1 LELTVCLTGFEE
13 GRMEMKGTVSAPS
26 GQAGTRGAPKTQ
38 ADTNDLAFYKF
49 VVDSVPSGVITVDR
63 HLRIT
68 GFNPWAEKLT
78 GYRAEEAIGSFCG
91 DILRG
96 GMCDTHC
103 PLRTALTNQEPLSLV
118 ESTVKTKRGET
129 VPVRMNVAALFD
141 ENGDLLG
148 GVESFQDI
156 SALKTLERER
166 NNLISTFAHDMKSSL
181 TIIGGFVL
189 RLLHKADTLDDRKE
203 RRYLEIIREEAGK
216 LEMLISDFLEFARL
230 QTGKLKLNLS
240 ATSLDK
246 ELMELCEA
254 YQPKVSSA
262 GLTLKLD
269 NENALP
275 PVNGDPR
282 QLRRVFTNLLDNAV
296 KFSSKGGSITVS
308 TTTDA
313 SEIRISVKDQGK
325 GIPAD
330 DLPFIF
336 DAFHR
341 GKAEVQVKGFGLGLA
356 AVKAIVEAHGGRVTV
371 ESEVGNGSTFTV
383 ILPRN
388 S

>member
-1 LELTVCLTGFEE
+1 MEINRAASSELGKVGT
-13 GRMEMKGTVSAPS
+13 KGD
-26 GQAGTRGAPKTQ
+26 QMTQ
-38 ADTNDLAFYKF
+38 ANTKDLAFYKF
-49 VVDSVPSGVITVDR
+49 VLDSVPSGVITVDR
-63 HLRIT
+63 DLRIT
-68 GFNPWAEKLT
+68 GFNPWAERLT

-91 DILRG
+91 EILHG

-103 PLRTALTNQEPLSLV
+103 PLKTALTNQKPLSLV
-118 ESTVKTKRGET
+118 ESTVGTKRGET
-129 VPVRMNVAALFD
+129 IPVRMNAAALFD
-141 ENGDLLG
+141 ENGDLIG

-181 TIIGGFVL
+181 TIIGGFAL
-189 RLLHKADTLDDRKE
+189 RLLHKADTLDGQKE
-203 RRYLEIIREEAGK
+203 HRYLEIIRDESGK
-216 LEMLISDFLEFARL
+216 LDVLISDFLEFARL

-262 GLTLKLD
+262 GLTLKLE

-275 PVNGDPR
+275 PIHGDPR

-296 KFSSKGGSITVS
+296 KFSSIGGNLIVS

-313 SEIRISVKDQGK
+313 SEIRVSVKDQGI
-325 GIPAD
+325 GISAD
-330 DLPFIF
+330 ELPFIF

-341 GKAEVQVKGFGLGLA
+341 GKAGEKATGFGLGLA
-356 AVKAIVEAHGGRVTV
+356 AVKAIVEAHGGRVLV
-371 ESEVGNGSTFTV
+371 ESEMGKGSTFTV
-383 ILPRN
+383 VLPISSSQN
-388 S
+388 ANLP

>member
-1 LELTVCLTGFEE
+1 
-13 GRMEMKGTVSAPS
+13 METKGTVSTPT
-26 GQAGTRGAPKTQ
+26 GKAGTRDAQKTQ
-38 ADTNDLAFYKF
+38 ANTKDLAFYKF
-49 VVDSVPSGVITVDR
+49 VLDSVPSGVITVDR

-68 GFNPWAEKLT
+68 GFNPWAERLT
-78 GYRAEEAIGSFCG
+78 GYTAEEAIGSFCG
-91 DILRG
+91 EILRG

-118 ESTVKTKRGET
+118 ESTVRTKRGET
-129 VPVRMNVAALFD
+129 LPVRMNVAALFD
-141 ENGDLLG
+141 ENGNLIG

-189 RLLHKADTLDDRKE
+189 RLLHKSDTLDDQKE
-203 RRYLEIIREEAGK
+203 HRYLEIIRDESGK
-216 LEMLISDFLEFARL
+216 LDMLISDFLEFARL

-254 YQPKVSSA
+254 YQPKLSSA
-262 GLTLKLD
+262 GLTLKLE
-269 NENALP
+269 NEDALP
-275 PVNGDPR
+275 PINGDPR

-296 KFSSKGGSITVS
+296 KFSSKGGNIIVS

-313 SEIRISVKDQGK
+313 SKIRVSVKDQGM
-325 GIPAD
+325 GISAD
-330 DLPFIF
+330 ELPFIF

-341 GKAEVQVKGFGLGLA
+341 GKAGEQVKGFGLGLA
-356 AVKAIVEAHGGRVTV
+356 AVKAIVEAHGGRVMV
-371 ESEVGNGSTFTV
+371 ESEVGKGSIFTV
-383 ILPRN
+383 ILSR
-388 S
+388 SS

>member
-1 LELTVCLTGFEE
+1 
-13 GRMEMKGTVSAPS
+13 METKGTVSTPI
-26 GQAGTRGAPKTQ
+26 GKAGTRDTQKTQ
-38 ADTNDLAFYKF
+38 ANTKDLAFYKF
-49 VVDSVPSGVITVDR
+49 VLDSVPSGVITVDR

-68 GFNPWAEKLT
+68 GFNPWAERLT
-78 GYRAEEAIGSFCG
+78 GYTAEEAIGSFCG
-91 DILRG
+91 EILRG

-118 ESTVKTKRGET
+118 ESTVRTKRGET
-129 VPVRMNVAALFD
+129 LPVRMNVAALFD
-141 ENGDLLG
+141 ENGNLIG

-189 RLLHKADTLDDRKE
+189 RLLHKSDTLDDQKE
-203 RRYLEIIREEAGK
+203 HRYLEIIRDESGK
-216 LEMLISDFLEFARL
+216 LDMLISDFLEFARL

-262 GLTLKLD
+262 GLTLKLE
-269 NENALP
+269 NEDALP
-275 PVNGDPR
+275 PINGDPR

-296 KFSSKGGSITVS
+296 KFSSKGGSVIVS

-313 SEIRISVKDQGK
+313 SEIRVSVKDQGA
-325 GIPAD
+325 GISAD
-330 DLPFIF
+330 ELPFIF

-341 GKAEVQVKGFGLGLA
+341 GKAGEQVKGFGLGLA
-356 AVKAIVEAHGGRVTV
+356 AVKAIVEAHGGRVMV
-371 ESEVGNGSTFTV
+371 ESEVGKGSTFTV
-383 ILPRN
+383 ILSR
-388 S
+388 SSWRSQ

>member
-1 LELTVCLTGFEE
+1 
-13 GRMEMKGTVSAPS
+13 METKRTASTQSDDVGTKRPQKSRA
-26 GQAGTRGAPKTQ
+26 
-38 ADTNDLAFYKF
+38 ADTKDLAFYKF

-78 GYRAEEAIGSFCG
+78 GYRVEETIGSFCG
-91 DILRG
+91 EILQG
-96 GMCDTHC
+96 GMCNTHC
-103 PLRTALTNQEPLSLV
+103 PLKTALINQEPLSLL
-118 ESTVKTKRGET
+118 ESTVHTKQGELL
-129 VPVRMNVAALFD
+129 PVRMNVAGLFD
-141 ENGDLLG
+141 ENGNLIG

-189 RLLHKADTLDDRKE
+189 RLLHKADTLDDQKE
-203 RRYLEIIREEAGK
+203 HRYLEIIGEESGK

-230 QTGKLKLNLS
+230 QIGKLKLNLS

-254 YQPKVSSA
+254 YQPKVSGA

-296 KFSSKGGSITVS
+296 KFSSKGGNIIVS
-308 TTTDA
+308 TATDA
-313 SEIRISVKDQGK
+313 SGIRVSVKDHGT
-325 GIPAD
+325 GISAD
-330 DLPFIF
+330 DLPYIF

-341 GKAEVQVKGFGLGLA
+341 GKAGETVTGFGLGLA
-356 AVKAIVEAHGGRVTV
+356 AVKAIVGAHAGRVFV
-371 ESEVGNGSTFTV
+371 DSEMGKGSTFTV
-383 ILPRN
+383 VLPISSPQN
-388 S
+388 IGPP

>member
-1 LELTVCLTGFEE
+1 
-13 GRMEMKGTVSAPS
+13 MERNETVSNPFGRAE
-26 GQAGTRGAPKTQ
+26 TKGAQETQ
-38 ADTNDLAFYKF
+38 ANTKDLAFYKF
-49 VVDSVPSGVITVDR
+49 VVDSVPTGVITVDR

-68 GFNPWAEKLT
+68 GFNPWAERLT
-78 GYRAEEAIGSFCG
+78 GYRAEEAIGNFCG
-91 DILRG
+91 EILRG
-96 GMCDTHC
+96 GMCDTQC
-103 PLRTALTNQEPLSLV
+103 PLKTALTNQEPLSLV
-118 ESTVKTKRGET
+118 ESTVRTKRGET
-129 VPVRMNVAALFD
+129 IPVRMNVAALFD
-141 ENGDLLG
+141 ENGNLIG

-189 RLLHKADTLDDRKE
+189 RLLHKADTLDDQKE
-203 RRYLEIIREEAGK
+203 HRYLEIIKDESGK

-254 YQPKVSSA
+254 YQPKVFSA
-262 GLTLKLD
+262 GLSLKLE

-275 PVNGDPR
+275 PILGDPR

-296 KFSSKGGSITVS
+296 KFSSKGGNITIS
-308 TTTDA
+308 TTAGA
-313 SEIRISVKDQGK
+313 SEIRVSVKDQGM
-325 GIPAD
+325 GISAD
-330 DLPFIF
+330 ELPFIF

-341 GKAEVQVKGFGLGLA
+341 GKAGEGVKGFGLGLA
-356 AVKAIVEAHGGRVTV
+356 AVKVIVEAHGGTVLV
-371 ESEVGNGSTFTV
+371 ESEMGKGSTFTV
-383 ILPRN
+383 VLPISSPQN
-388 S
+388 IDPP